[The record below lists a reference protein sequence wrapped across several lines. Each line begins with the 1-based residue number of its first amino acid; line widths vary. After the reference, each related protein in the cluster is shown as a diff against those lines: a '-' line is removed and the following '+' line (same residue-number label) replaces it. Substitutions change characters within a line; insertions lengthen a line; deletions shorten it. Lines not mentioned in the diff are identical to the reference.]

1 MTVQIEVFSEELRLD
16 SIEELVKRLQ
26 EICAEHPSAV
36 LDWDYDGPRAVV
48 YRDATPEVLAEE
60 QKRREERAQWA
71 IDNPDM
77 VLHTQAITAPLVS
90 SWVKPEG
97 NET

>member
-48 YRDATPEVLAEE
+48 YRDATPEELAEE

-71 IDNPDM
+71 REHPHL
-77 VLHTQAITAPLVS
+77 VLHTQGLTSPIVATSTEPDSAD
-90 SWVKPEG
+90 
-97 NET
+97 T